1 MTQNLN
7 ESSPKWHGSTKALAV
22 LFFFFLVSAFLLRLR
37 SFLGVLVI
45 SIIIYFLITPFVRM
59 LVRRGRLSWIAST
72 NIAFLFLLM
81 LFIVVFTAVGLAVV
95 QQLQSLFD
103 VTQSYFTDLPE
114 RLETIFEQGVALGP
128 WTLDFSR
135 FDTITLF
142 EQASGYIDLLFSSA
156 STVVLNISSV
166 ALETIVGTFIVI
178 IVSYFLTLDTPRFR
192 KAWTEFSIP
201 GYEYDIK
208 RLSSALTKLW
218 NSFLGGQL
226 FIVTITG
233 LLTWVIMS
241 ALGLRFSLGIGVLGG
256 LGRFVPIV
264 GPWGAGIVAAVVA
277 LVQTSNWFG
286 LVPGAHAALVVLLI
300 IILNQAIDYFVI
312 PKILGT
318 SLNISPAIVLIA
330 TFLGAI
336 LAGVL
341 GLLLAAPV
349 VASMALLGRYIF
361 RKMVD
366 RSPWDPPIDYFPEER
381 EPALAR
387 IFRRR
392 KSDSQEDPGD

>member
-22 LFFFFLVSAFLLRLR
+22 LFLFFLVSAFLLRLR

-178 IVSYFLTLDTPRFR
+178 VVSYFLTLDTPRFR
-192 KAWTEFSIP
+192 K
-201 GYEYDIK
+201 
-208 RLSSALTKLW
+208 R
-218 NSFLGGQL
+218 
-226 FIVTITG
+226 
-233 LLTWVIMS
+233 
-241 ALGLRFSLGIGVLGG
+241 
-256 LGRFVPIV
+256 
-264 GPWGAGIVAAVVA
+264 
-277 LVQTSNWFG
+277 
-286 LVPGAHAALVVLLI
+286 
-300 IILNQAIDYFVI
+300 AIQQRR
-312 PKILGT
+312 
-318 SLNISPAIVLIA
+318 
-330 TFLGAI
+330 LGA
-336 LAGVL
+336 
-341 GLLLAAPV
+341 
-349 VASMALLGRYIF
+349 
-361 RKMVD
+361 
-366 RSPWDPPIDYFPEER
+366 
-381 EPALAR
+381 
-387 IFRRR
+387 
-392 KSDSQEDPGD
+392 